1 MEKEHLILV
10 VDDDLINLKRA
21 QGILGD
27 SYRIAS
33 ARSGMQALAYL
44 EKNTP
49 RLILLDINM
58 PGMDGFET
66 LGKIRAMED
75 EHKRRIP
82 VIFLTADT
90 DAETETKCFEAGAA
104 DFVGKPFVAKVLI
117 SRVKRAVEIES
128 YRLHLE
134 EMVQEQARTITRI
147 QDDIITGLAN
157 FIECRDGST
166 GTHVKNTQKYVALLT
181 QEARKRGL
189 FPEILTKEYEENTIK
204 AAVLHDVGKIK
215 ISDVILQKP
224 GRLDEEEYERM
235 KLHAVYGGEIV
246 EQIIAD
252 VEDPVYIK
260 IAKEIARFHHERY
273 DGKGYPDGLVGTDIP
288 LCARIMALA
297 DVYDALATERCY
309 KKPIRP
315 LKKVF
320 DIIEEGG
327 GTQFDPVLTEVFL
340 QLRPEIEQVMLEN
353 GEDIDG

>member
-1 MEKEHLILV
+1 MEKQHLILV
-10 VDDDLINLKRA
+10 IDDDLINLKRA
-21 QGILGD
+21 QGILGG

-33 ARSGMQALAYL
+33 AKTGMQALSYL

-58 PGMDGFET
+58 PGMDGFEIFRR
-66 LGKIRAMED
+66 IRAMKD
-75 EHKRRIP
+75 ERKKRIP
-82 VIFLTADT
+82 VIFLTVDT

-117 SRVKRAVEIES
+117 SRVRRALEMEL
-128 YRLHLE
+128 YHLHLE
-134 EMVQEQARTITRI
+134 EMVQEQAKTITRI

-157 FIECRDGST
+157 IIECRDGST
-166 GTHVKNTQKYVALLT
+166 GMHVKKTQKYVELLT
-181 QEARKRGL
+181 HETRRRGL
-189 FPEILTKEYEENTIK
+189 FPEILTPEYETNTIK

-215 ISDVILQKP
+215 ISDAILQKP
-224 GRLDEEEYERM
+224 VRLDEKEYAQM
-235 KLHAVYGGEIV
+235 KRHSIYGGEIV

-273 DGKGYPDGLVGTDIP
+273 DGAGYPDGLSGTDIP

-297 DVYDALATERCY
+297 DVYDALASERCY

-315 LKKVF
+315 LSKVF
-320 DIIEEGG
+320 DIIREGA

-340 QLRPEIEQVMLEN
+340 SLRPEIEQVMREN
-353 GEDIDG
+353 GEEIDE